1 MALRIKKGTKI
12 GDNQDDEVEMAMNIK
27 HDELDNDKEKLMK
40 ELIERIT
47 KRNNFMRLSRM
58 SEPKF
63 NIFFGIVVS
72 VLQGSLLP
80 VFGILIDKILFV
92 LQYVPFFNPLDKIRT
107 DSDYYCLLMLIIS
120 IISLITGVCQKFSFG
135 VIGEKVTLKVRR

>member
-80 VFGILIDKILFV
+80 VFGILIGKILFV
-92 LQYVPFFNPLDKIRT
+92 LLYVPFFNPLDKIRT

-120 IISLITGVCQKFSFG
+120 IISLITDSARNSHSV
-135 VIGEKVTLKVRR
+135 L